1 MESRRQ
7 QWIFVRISLTAIV
20 IGLAGCSAG
29 PNADLARARTSLQQA
44 TQTPGITEYAPVQLR
59 EAQQTYDQAEQN
71 WEEEGD
77 REETSHRA
85 YLVEQQ
91 AGIAVAL
98 AQQKAAEA
106 QAKQLAEQRDQVRLS
121 ARTREAE
128 QAHLEAQEAKTRAQQ
143 LEQEL
148 AALNA
153 KDTDRGLVMT
163 LDPTLFEFNKT
174 TLKPGAMNNL
184 YPLVTFLRERP
195 ERRVSIEGHTDSV
208 GSDSYNLDLS
218 QRRADAVRDF
228 LVRNGVQPEQITTR
242 GYGKSFPIAS
252 NDTEAGRL
260 QNRRVEI
267 VISHGSERIVDR
279 QLR

>member
-1 MESRRQ
+1 MEQQRQ
-7 QWIFVRISLTAIV
+7 YGIFSFVSFAAIA

-29 PNADLARARTSLQQA
+29 PNADLTRAHASLQQA
-44 TQTPGITEYAPVQLR
+44 AQAPQTTQYAPVQLR
-59 EAQQTYDQAEQN
+59 EAQQTLDQAEQD
-71 WEEEGD
+71 WEDEGD
-77 REETSHRA
+77 RQETSHQA

-91 AGIAVAL
+91 AGIAVAV

-106 QAKQLAEQRDQVRLS
+106 QAKQLAEERDQVRLS

-128 QAHLEAQEAKTRAQQ
+128 QAHLDAEAAKARAQQ

-153 KDTDRGLVMT
+153 KATDRGLVMT

-184 YPLVTFLRERP
+184 SPLVTFLREHP
-195 ERRVSIEGHTDSV
+195 ERQVLIEGHTDSI
-208 GSDSYNLDLS
+208 GSDSYNFDLS

-228 LVRNGVQPEQITTR
+228 LARNGVKPEQLATR

-267 VISHGSERIVDR
+267 VVSHGSERIVDR
-279 QLR
+279 HMR

>member
-1 MESRRQ
+1 MERKRQ
-7 QWIFVRISLTAIV
+7 HCIFSFVPFAAIAL
-20 IGLAGCSAG
+20 GLAGCSAG
-29 PNADLARARTSLQQA
+29 PNADLARARASLQQA
-44 TQTPGITEYAPVQLR
+44 AQTPQAAQYASVQLR
-59 EAQQTYDQAEQN
+59 EAQQTLAQAEQD

-77 REETSHRA
+77 RQETSHQA

-91 AGIAVAL
+91 AGIAVAV

-106 QAKQLAEQRDQVRLS
+106 QAQQLAEQRDQVRLS

-128 QAHLEAQEAKTRAQQ
+128 QAHLDAEAAKARTQQ

-153 KDTDRGLVMT
+153 KKTDRGLVMT

-184 YPLVTFLRERP
+184 YPLVTFLREHP
-195 ERRVSIEGHTDSV
+195 ERYVLVEGHTDSI
-208 GSDSYNLDLS
+208 GSESYNLDLS

-228 LVRNGVQPEQITTR
+228 LMRNGVKPEQLTTR